1 MHPTFIKPLGIAIA
15 LALSACTTTAPLRP
29 QVDMPAQWSDQGQQ
43 AAARAIDP
51 GWWQNFGSGELSELV
66 REALSNSPD
75 IKVSIQRVRQAELA
89 MNNAGAAQL
98 PSVNAT
104 GGTNWRRNFPSGGGG
119 GTDSEGT
126 SLSLGASYEVDLW
139 GRLAAQSDAAS
150 ANFDASRFDQQ
161 TARLTLASSVAN
173 AYFQVVG
180 LRTRIAYTR
189 ESLAIAE
196 RVMTVVDAR
205 YRNGVAS
212 SLDVARQE
220 NAVISARAALLPLEQ
235 QERQA
240 LTALA
245 LLLGRT
251 PGTVQIGAREL
262 MPLTVPQV
270 GAGLPAEL
278 LTRRPDLA
286 SQEAS
291 LRAADA
297 NITAARA
304 ALLPSLSLTG
314 SAGIST
320 GNLLSLASPAG
331 SVGLGLGLAQS
342 IFDGGRLRNQVSI
355 TESRRIELVENYRK
369 AILTA
374 LKEVE
379 DALGSVDRTA
389 RQEALQEQSRQRS
402 ARALELGLLRY
413 KEGADDLL
421 SVLESQRSLFQAQDS
436 LAQLRQSR
444 LTTAVD
450 LYKAL
455 GGGWDGSVAPTQTQ

>member
-1 MHPTFIKPLGIAIA
+1 MHSTFIKPLC
-15 LALSACTTTAPLRP
+15 LAVLLTLTACGTVVPLRP
-29 QVDMPAQWSDQGQQ
+29 QVDMPTQWSDQGQQ
-43 AAARAIDP
+43 VAALAVDP
-51 GWWQNFGSGELSELV
+51 DWWQNFGSGELSELV

-75 IKVSIQRVRQAELA
+75 IKVSVQRVRQAELA

-98 PSVNAT
+98 PSLNAS
-104 GGTNWRRNFPSGGGG
+104 GGTNWRRSFPSGGGG
-119 GTDSEGT
+119 GTDSEGS
-126 SLSLGASYEVDLW
+126 SLSLGASYEIDLW
-139 GRLAAQSDAAS
+139 GRVAAQTDAAT

-196 RVMTVVDAR
+196 KVMTVVNAR

-220 NAVISARAALLPLEQ
+220 NAVISARSALLPLEQ

-270 GAGLPAEL
+270 GAGLPSDL

-291 LRAADA
+291 LRAANA
-297 NITAARA
+297 NIEAARA

-320 GNLLSLASPAG
+320 NNLLSLASPAG
-331 SVGLGLGLAQS
+331 SVGLGLGITQS

-436 LAQLRQSR
+436 LAQLRQNR

-455 GGGWDGSVAPTQTQ
+455 GGGWDGSQPPQ